1 MTITSGNVDWSGTEI
16 YVHKWKSIR
25 PECGFPGN
33 ACCTGPYEMSKSG
46 TVCVAPGDFGPAILK
61 EPLDFEL
68 LETSVSTRRSSNH
81 NFSSQVKVIKVDYTD
96 LESLTS
102 TLVDQ
107 DTLVS
112 AIGTLAI
119 PSQKPLIDAAVNAG
133 VKIKL
138 LSISVLSSKVFSQE
152 LSQSL
157 QPRSRPRNI

>member
-1 MTITSGNVDWSGTEI
+1 MPHVRT
-16 YVHKWKSIR
+16 
-25 PECGFPGN
+25 
-33 ACCTGPYEMSKSG
+33 
-46 TVCVAPGDFGPAILK
+46 APGDFGPAILK

-102 TLVDQ
+102 TLVGQ

-133 VKIKL
+133 VKI
-138 LSISVLSSKVFSQE
+138 
-152 LSQSL
+152 
-157 QPRSRPRNI
+157 